1 MKLPT
6 STTLSVNNQKGFAPV
21 VGIILIAIVLITG
34 VLFFNAPKS
43 SREQAGHQGGF
54 TKGGEEGLFGRCEGK
69 GITKLNSFPLDPKDI
84 ELIIPMGRVQDSH
97 VTPTDHQYIIPK
109 GTSGSIVTDEPEK
122 YQIKAPFDGFI
133 TNIEL
138 FKEPVEQAYRKD
150 PYRNNYLVVFEY
162 SCDYYV
168 RLIHIDTLAE
178 NINSQVEFRDPSSQ
192 HPTANPRIKVKEGD
206 VIGTVGP
213 HSFDFQI
220 MDTTKPNKDI
230 LSPENIDT
238 WTSVTVDTFDYISD
252 SLRSQLLPKNI
263 RTKEPL
269 GGKVGYDKAGTL
281 MGNWFRVGRDKNNRD
296 EYWTENLSIVY
307 DHIDESQIRVSLGK
321 FGGYPKAFGVKG
333 NTPDPKDVN
342 KATGVVKYE
351 LVKFDYH
358 DSGGKIWDTIHF
370 APGLVAKNTD
380 EQAGVVLFE
389 LQEDGKLKVEIFP
402 GKGKD
407 QVSAFTSNAR
417 VYSR

>member
-21 VGIILIAIVLITG
+21 VAIIILALVLIGG
-34 VLFFNAPKS
+34 VFIFNSKGINHEKVDKPF
-43 SREQAGHQGGF
+43 GG
-54 TKGGEEGLFGRCEGK
+54 GSGLFGRCEGK

-109 GTSGSIVTDEPEK
+109 GTEGGSIVTDEPEK

-138 FKEPVEQAYRKD
+138 FKEPVESAYRKD
-150 PYRNNYLVVFEY
+150 PYRENFLVVFEY
-162 SCDYYV
+162 SCDFYT
-168 RLIHIDTLAE
+168 RLIHIDTL
-178 NINSQVEFRDPSSQ
+178 SDKVSSSFKFDDPNSQ
-192 HPTANPRIKVKEGD
+192 HPYAYPRIAVKAGD

-230 LSPENIDT
+230 LSPENIDP
-238 WTSVTVDTFDYISD
+238 WTSVTVNTFDYISD
-252 SLRSQLLPKNI
+252 SLRSQLLTKNI

-296 EYWTENLSIVY
+296 EYWTENLSIVH

-333 NTPDPKDVN
+333 NSPDPKDVS
-342 KATGVVKYE
+342 KATGLVKYE

-358 DSGGKIWDTIHF
+358 DSSGKNWDTIHF
-370 APGLVAKNTD
+370 SPGLVAKNTD

-389 LQEDGKLKVEIFP
+389 LIDDGKLKVEIFP
-402 GKGKD
+402 GK
-407 QVSAFTSNAR
+407 SAEEINGFSGNTQIYER
-417 VYSR
+417 